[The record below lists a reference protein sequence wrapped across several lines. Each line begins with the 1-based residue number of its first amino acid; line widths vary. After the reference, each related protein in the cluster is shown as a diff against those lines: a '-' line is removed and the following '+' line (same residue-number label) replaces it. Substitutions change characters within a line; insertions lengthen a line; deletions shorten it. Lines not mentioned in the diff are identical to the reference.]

1 MKFTSTLYSTVTNGV
16 EYTSILDTTPAFLD
30 TITEGF
36 LSFNFTFKKEP

>member
-16 EYTSILDTTPAFLD
+16 EYTSILDTTPAFFW
-30 TITEGF
+30 IPEGF